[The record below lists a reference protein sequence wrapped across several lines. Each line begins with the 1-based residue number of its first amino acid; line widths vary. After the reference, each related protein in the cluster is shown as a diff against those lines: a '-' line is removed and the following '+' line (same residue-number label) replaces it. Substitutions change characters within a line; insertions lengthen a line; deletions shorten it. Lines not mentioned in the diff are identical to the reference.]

1 MLSGLGNNSARSAK
15 KIVPTLWAWG
25 INASGQLG
33 LGVAG
38 LGRSVPVQVD
48 RGMNWSSVS
57 AGFDHTLAIKT
68 TGSLWAWGNNGSG
81 RLGLGNTTAR
91 SSPVQVGTDTN
102 WSSVSAGGSHIMAIK
117 STGSLWAVG
126 ARGNGRL
133 GISYIGNVSAPV
145 QTGTAENWNFTA
157 GKFRIYAGNAAVKI
171 FTTQNPTT

>member
-25 INASGQLG
+25 NNDSGRLG

-57 AGFDHTLAIKT
+57 TGGSFTTSPHVMAIKS
-68 TGSLWAWGNNGSG
+68 TGSLWGLGNNLFG
-81 RLGLGNTTAR
+81 RLGLGDATNR

-102 WSSVSAGGSHIMAIK
+102 
-117 STGSLWAVG
+117 
-126 ARGNGRL
+126 
-133 GISYIGNVSAPV
+133 
-145 QTGTAENWNFTA
+145 
-157 GKFRIYAGNAAVKI
+157 
-171 FTTQNPTT
+171 